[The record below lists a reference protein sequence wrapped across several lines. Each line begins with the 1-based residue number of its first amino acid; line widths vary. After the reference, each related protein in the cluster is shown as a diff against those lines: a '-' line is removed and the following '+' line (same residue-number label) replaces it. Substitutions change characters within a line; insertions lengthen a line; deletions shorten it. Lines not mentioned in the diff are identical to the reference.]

1 MELWV
6 VRDILERAFREDMP
20 LGDITTDYT
29 VPEHNVSRA
38 YLMAKQNGVVA
49 GLEICMEAFRML
61 DPDVKLQPLVKD
73 GDNVEKGQ
81 KLLLVEGKSRVLLK
95 AERTALN
102 LLQRLSGIASETHK
116 YVEKIK
122 GYKAKVVDTRKT
134 TPGLRLLEKY
144 AVRVGGGT
152 NHRFS
157 LSDGVLIKDN
167 HIKAAGGIKQAVEAV
182 RTSIPHTVKIEV
194 ETETLDQV
202 KEALDSGA
210 DIIMLDNM
218 PPELM
223 KQAVRLIGGR
233 AVTEASGNVTLDNI
247 EDVAAS
253 GVDIISVGAI
263 THSVK
268 AMDIS
273 MKFE

>member
-81 KLLLVEGKSRVLLK
+81 KLLLVEGKSRALLK

-134 TPGLRLLEKY
+134 TPGLRLL
-144 AVRVGGGT
+144 
-152 NHRFS
+152 
-157 LSDGVLIKDN
+157 
-167 HIKAAGGIKQAVEAV
+167 
-182 RTSIPHTVKIEV
+182 
-194 ETETLDQV
+194 
-202 KEALDSGA
+202 
-210 DIIMLDNM
+210 
-218 PPELM
+218 
-223 KQAVRLIGGR
+223 
-233 AVTEASGNVTLDNI
+233 
-247 EDVAAS
+247 
-253 GVDIISVGAI
+253 
-263 THSVK
+263 
-268 AMDIS
+268 
-273 MKFE
+273 